1 MNILILCT
9 GNSCRSQMAEGFL
22 RSWHPHWQ
30 VASAGTKPGP
40 EVHPLA
46 IEVMAQKQI
55 DLSLH
60 RPKGVE
66 QFLSEPWDFVI
77 TVCDGAQET
86 CPVFG
91 GQVKTRL
98 HLGFEDPAA
107 LQGSQAERLLGFQ
120 KIRDQIESTFW
131 NWSHS
136 L

>member
-22 RSWHPHWQ
+22 RSWYPHWQ
-30 VASAGTKPGP
+30 VASAGTAPAP
-40 EVHPLA
+40 AVHPLA
-46 IEVMAQKQI
+46 LEVMAQKQI